1 MASTGAEAPAP
12 PQEVPEYETE
22 GEDWEG
28 DDDEEDEDDGDI
40 DAEAQEITRRLEAE
54 LAAMGALTEAPE
66 PEHEHIPEQQ
76 YPDPPSPRP
85 PPRAQPTAIDLSRS
99 HELVST
105 LSTIVSLVQRDPII
119 RTAFST
125 THVPL
130 VPGGSVLSVFTDI
143 ISSGSVGKGIALSL
157 SQIVL
162 SLAQSD
168 SLFGHRPP
176 PPVQTQ
182 KRKRDERENVP
193 PPNPRPQ
200 KRQVVSQGH
209 LAEQLSDAIALVAN
223 VINADPSKPLDPA
236 SVASMSSQLHQ
247 IFLFSVTSL
256 GSAGSNAPALQE
268 ISGLIQI
275 IGLLSGIQ
283 IGQNVSQPPSQTQPY
298 ATSTLASWSQPQPS
312 TPYIGTAVYPCN
324 INGCSKI
331 FSRLFS
337 LRTHQRAHFAE
348 RPFRCERCPASF
360 ARNHD
365 LKRHAKLHDRTAWK
379 CACCE
384 KIFSRRDALKRHRDV
399 ARGRGTGCGAA
410 PVTEVALDA
419 DHERGTREERRA
431 KLWHNVGTGEPPPV
445 DDHGLEEGE
454 VLPEVVMMIQAAV
467 LGLHA
472 PLLARARSALGTAAV
487 SAVGAGQEPQ
497 QTPATWA
504 TVFARAFAPRPVEA
518 PAMLTQPAQP
528 DAPAAPQTEPAAP
541 PADQAAASAIIG
553 DEVLASLPMIGLT
566 DEQTRLLEEAI
577 AHAASAAQAQA
588 EAEADMEENAEDSE
602 SDDPEDED
610 ASREPETQPHG
621 PDAPPTSPN
630 VVVVANNTIL

>member
-1 MASTGAEAPAP
+1 MASTETQDLAKA
-12 PQEVPEYETE
+12 QDVPEYETE

-28 DDDEEDEDDGDI
+28 DDYEDDEDDGDI

-54 LAAMGALTEAPE
+54 LAAMGALPESEDPEIPETHIPDGFAPE
-66 PEHEHIPEQQ
+66 P
-76 YPDPPSPRP
+76 PSTP
-85 PPRAQPTAIDLSRS
+85 PPHTVPPTAIDLSRS
-99 HELVST
+99 RELVST

-119 RTAFST
+119 RSAFST
-125 THVPL
+125 THVPV
-130 VPGGSVLSVFTDI
+130 VPGGSVLSVFADI
-143 ISSGSVGKGIALSL
+143 IASGSVGKGVALSL

-176 PPVQTQ
+176 PPERP
-182 KRKRDERENVP
+182 KRKRDERENIAP
-193 PPNPRPQ
+193 INPRPN

-209 LAEQLSDAIALVAN
+209 LAEQLSDAIAVVAN
-223 VINADPSKPLDPA
+223 VINADPSTPLDPT

-256 GSAGSNAPALQE
+256 GSAGSNAPTLQE

-283 IGQNVSQPPSQTQPY
+283 IGQNSAQPPAQPQPY
-298 ATSTLASWSQPQPS
+298 ATSTLASWSQPTPS
-312 TPYIGTAVYPCN
+312 TPYIGTAVYPCT
-324 INGCSKI
+324 INGCPKI

-348 RPFRCERCPASF
+348 RPFRCTLCPASF

-365 LKRHAKLHDRTAWK
+365 LKRHCKLHDRTAWK

-399 ARGRGTGCGAA
+399 ARGRGSGCGAA
-410 PVTEVALDA
+410 PVTEVALDGER
-419 DHERGTREERRA
+419 ERGTREERRA
-431 KLWHNVGTGEPPPV
+431 KLWHGVGNGEPPPV
-445 DDHGLEEGE
+445 DNHGLEEGE
-454 VLPEVVMMIQAAV
+454 VLPEVILMIQAAV

-487 SAVGAGQEPQ
+487 STIGPDGEQ
-497 QTPATWA
+497 QQAPATWA
-504 TVFARAFAPRPVEA
+504 TVFARAFAPRPAEA
-518 PAMLTQPAQP
+518 PTLPTQLAQP
-528 DAPAAPQTEPAAP
+528 MLPAAQLEPAAP
-541 PADQAAASAIIG
+541 SAEHAAASAIIG

-588 EAEADMEENAEDSE
+588 EAEADMEENAEDSD

-610 ASREPETQPHG
+610 ALPAGNTPQ
-621 PDAPPTSPN
+621 DAPPATPS
-630 VVVVANNTIL
+630 VVVVPNNASSS

>member
-1 MASTGAEAPAP
+1 MTMTETEQPIP
-12 PQEVPEYETE
+12 PQDIPEYETE
-22 GEDWEG
+22 GEEWEG
-28 DDDEEDEDDGDI
+28 EDDEDEDDGDI

-66 PEHEHIPEQQ
+66 PENIPEH
-76 YPDPPSPRP
+76 DHTEPPSSSP
-85 PPRAQPTAIDLSRS
+85 PTRAQPTAIDLSRR

-130 VPGGSVLSVFTDI
+130 VPGSSVLSVFTDI
-143 ISSGSVGKGIALSL
+143 IASGSVSKGIALSL
-157 SQIVL
+157 GQIVL

-176 PPVQTQ
+176 PTQAQ
-182 KRKRDERENVP
+182 KRKREERENVP

-209 LAEQLSDAIALVAN
+209 LAEQLSDAIAIVAN
-223 VINADPSKPLDPA
+223 VINADPSQPLDPG

-283 IGQNVSQPPSQTQPY
+283 IGQNAPQPPAQPQPY
-298 ATSTLASWSQPQPS
+298 ATSTLASWSQSQS
-312 TPYIGTAVYPCN
+312 NTPYIGTAVYPCS
-324 INGCSKI
+324 INGCTKI

-348 RPFRCERCPASF
+348 RPFRCARCPASF

-399 ARGRGTGCGAA
+399 ARGRGSGCGAA
-410 PVTEVALDA
+410 PVAEVALDA

-454 VLPEVVMMIQAAV
+454 VLPEVVLMIQAAV

-487 SAVGAGQEPQ
+487 STVGPAGGEPQ
-497 QTPATWA
+497 PAPAATWA

-518 PAMLTQPAQP
+518 SQPSVPPP
-528 DAPAAPQTEPAAP
+528 DASAPAPAEAVVP
-541 PADQAAASAIIG
+541 PTDQSSASAIIG

-602 SDDPEDED
+602 SDDPDGDEED
-610 ASREPETQPHG
+610 AVRQP
-621 PDAPPTSPN
+621 PAAPPAEPN
-630 VVVVANNTIL
+630 VVVVANNTIS